1 MKIVAAISCKDKYKE
16 CFYKIVNDKAEMV
29 FVQPSEITE
38 EIIADA
44 EVIIGNPPR
53 RMMKAAN
60 KLKWLQ
66 TVSAGVE
73 GYVQCE
79 DFPTD
84 AVLTNM
90 TGAFGC
96 IIAEYVMAG
105 VLSMYRRLFD
115 YKRQQEQC
123 LWQDAG
129 SELMLM
135 GKQVLILGAG
145 DIGEETAKRMAAF
158 GAHVTGVR
166 RIIRDIPSAFER
178 MATLDQIDELLGEAD
193 IVVGC
198 LPHTPETV
206 HILDERRLR
215 LMKKGAL
222 FVNVGRGSLV
232 VTEAL
237 VKVLEEGHLMG
248 AVLDVMEVEPL
259 PKDHPLW
266 GMNQVL
272 LTPHVSGKSFGHV
285 VQVEEKIIRACCE
298 NLERYLE
305 GKMLKNRVDRTYGY
319 ADYKYRGGN

>member
-1 MKIVAAISCKDKYKE
+1 MKIVAAIPCKEQYRE
-16 CFYKIVNDKAEMV
+16 WLNNVVNDRAELV
-29 FVQPSEITE
+29 FVQPSEVTE
-38 EIIADA
+38 EVIADA

-53 RMMKAAN
+53 RMMKAAR

-79 DFPTD
+79 EFPKD
-84 AVLTNM
+84 AMLTNM

-115 YKRQQEQC
+115 YKRQQQQR

-145 DIGEETAKRMAAF
+145 DIGEETAKRMAVF

-166 RIIRDIPSAFER
+166 RVVREVPEAFER
-178 MATLDQIDELLGEAD
+178 MATLDQIDELLGKAD

-198 LPHTPETV
+198 LPHTPATV

-232 VTEAL
+232 DTEAL

-248 AVLDVMEVEPL
+248 AVLDVMEIEPL
-259 PKDHPLW
+259 PKEHPLW

-285 VQVEEKIIRACCE
+285 SQVEEKIIRTCCE
-298 NLERYLE
+298 NLGRYMQ
-305 GKMLKNRVDRTYGY
+305 GQPLKNIVDRNFGY
-319 ADYKYRGGN
+319 ADYKDRGRN